1 MKITRLFDFAYYQLE
16 THNLDAALVSKK
28 NGGWVK
34 TSTKSYLNKA
44 NSLSRALL
52 KLGVKKND
60 KIAVI
65 QDIKLLDHG
74 PAILLGMFQKEV
86 AHRICVSSYYLIF
99 HLSKFPLHVEAGN
112 ALCLGDTITLDSQDG
127 TIITIDPYKKQNLDI
142 FMLYKLTND

>member
-44 NSLSRALL
+44 NSFSRAG
-52 KLGVKKND
+52 LGVKND

-65 QDIKLLDHG
+65 SSTNRTECVLLMEYYKLGHKTYQSTISDDYEYVLNHSQATYCFVSDEDV
-74 PAILLGMFQKEV
+74 FQKV
-86 AHRICVSSYYLIF
+86 K
-99 HLSKFPLHVEAGN
+99 SKSN
-112 ALCLGDTITLDSQDG
+112 T
-127 TIITIDPYKKQNLDI
+127 
-142 FMLYKLTND
+142 KLKEFSFDKMKIVKT